1 MTIQHNNEQDKP
13 DEAEGGAAWEVRTAA
28 EMLTEA
34 TGNPAVGTAMHR
46 AIEGTVNATIAAMA
60 PSYTTTFSRVLE
72 TTLRDALR
80 DVKAQLTQNG
90 NTTATMA
97 EALSLLNRVV
107 ENGRRADLDWRTQW
121 RTEDDARRDALH
133 TELNL
138 ILSEMGGL
146 KQQNTQLQEGFSSFA
161 ESVDELRLEVGAMRT
176 EQQSMREDVATLK
189 TNDMA
194 KFEWLERLEA
204 GLDKANDGAKH
215 TNARIDQLVD
225 VQLRFAE
232 RQRSLEENAAVGVM
246 SGEQRAS
253 MMRWFMENI
262 DKLQALIDAGAP
274 QSKQANG

>member
-1 MTIQHNNEQDKP
+1 MSITPEQPTDKP
-13 DEAEGGAAWEVRTAA
+13 EPTLEVEMAA
-28 EMLTEA
+28 EKLTA
-34 TGNPAVGTAMHR
+34 ILGNPAAGDMIRDLVA
-46 AIEGTVNATIAAMA
+46 GTVNRTIGAMA
-60 PSYTTTFSRVLE
+60 PTFGKVFATQLGD
-72 TTLRDALR
+72 TLRAELSGVKKQIDA
-80 DVKAQLTQNG
+80 NG
-90 NTTATMA
+90 NTTAAVAQAVAMIDERLT
-97 EALSLLNRVV
+97 RKD
-107 ENGRRADLDWRTQW
+107 RIDLDWRTQW
-121 RTEDDARRDALH
+121 RTEDDARRDAVH
-133 TELNL
+133 IELDE
-138 ILSEMGGL
+138 ILKEMGGL

-204 GLDKANDGAKH
+204 GLGKANDGAKH

>member
-1 MTIQHNNEQDKP
+1 MSITPEQPTDKP
-13 DEAEGGAAWEVRTAA
+13 EPTLEVEMAA
-28 EMLTEA
+28 EKLTA
-34 TGNPAVGTAMHR
+34 ILGNPAAGDMIRDLVA
-46 AIEGTVNATIAAMA
+46 GTVNRTIGAMA
-60 PSYTTTFSRVLE
+60 PTFSKVFATQLGD
-72 TTLRDALR
+72 TLRAELSGVKKQIDA
-80 DVKAQLTQNG
+80 NG
-90 NTTATMA
+90 NTTAAVAQAVAMIDERLT
-97 EALSLLNRVV
+97 RKD
-107 ENGRRADLDWRTQW
+107 RIDLDWRTQW
-121 RTEDDARRDALH
+121 RTEDDARRDAVH
-133 TELNL
+133 IELDE
-138 ILSEMGGL
+138 ILKEMGGL

-204 GLDKANDGAKH
+204 GLGKANDGAKY

>member
-1 MTIQHNNEQDKP
+1 MSITPEQPTDKP
-13 DEAEGGAAWEVRTAA
+13 EPTLEVEMAA
-28 EMLTEA
+28 EKLTA
-34 TGNPAVGTAMHR
+34 ILGNPAAGDMIRDLVA
-46 AIEGTVNATIAAMA
+46 GTVNRTIGAMA
-60 PSYTTTFSRVLE
+60 PTFSKVFATQLGD
-72 TTLRDALR
+72 TLRAELSG
-80 DVKAQLTQNG
+80 VKEQLAHNG
-90 NTTATMA
+90 NTTAAVAQAVAMIDERLTQ
-97 EALSLLNRVV
+97 SD
-107 ENGRRADLDWRTQW
+107 RADLDWRTQW
-121 RTEDDARRDALH
+121 RIEDDARRDALH
-133 TELNL
+133 LELDH
-138 ILSEMGGL
+138 ILSEVGGL
-146 KQQNTQLQEGFSSFA
+146 NLQSEQIRGMFSSLA
-161 ESVDELRLEVGAMRT
+161 EHVDDLRLEVGAMRT

-204 GLDKANDGAKH
+204 GLGKANDGAKH

>member
-1 MTIQHNNEQDKP
+1 MSITPEQPTDKP
-13 DEAEGGAAWEVRTAA
+13 EPTLEVEMAA
-28 EMLTEA
+28 EKLTA
-34 TGNPAVGTAMHR
+34 ILGNPAAGDMIRDLVA
-46 AIEGTVNATIAAMA
+46 GTVNRTIGAMA
-60 PSYTTTFSRVLE
+60 PTFSKVFATQLGD
-72 TTLRDALR
+72 TLRAELSGVKKQIDA
-80 DVKAQLTQNG
+80 NG
-90 NTTATMA
+90 NTTAAVAQAVAMIDERLT
-97 EALSLLNRVV
+97 RKD
-107 ENGRRADLDWRTQW
+107 RIDLDWRTQW
-121 RTEDDARRDALH
+121 RTEDDARRDAVH
-133 TELNL
+133 IELDE
-138 ILSEMGGL
+138 ILKEMGGL

-204 GLDKANDGAKH
+204 GLGKANDGAKH

-274 QSKQANG
+274 QSKQSNG

>member
-1 MTIQHNNEQDKP
+1 MSITPEQPTDKP
-13 DEAEGGAAWEVRTAA
+13 EPTLEVEMAA
-28 EMLTEA
+28 EKLTA
-34 TGNPAVGTAMHR
+34 ILGNPAAGDMIRDLVA
-46 AIEGTVNATIAAMA
+46 GTVNRTIGAMA
-60 PSYTTTFSRVLE
+60 PTFSKVFATQLGD
-72 TTLRDALR
+72 TLRAELSGVKKQIDA
-80 DVKAQLTQNG
+80 NG
-90 NTTATMA
+90 NTTAAVAQAVAMIDERLT
-97 EALSLLNRVV
+97 RKD
-107 ENGRRADLDWRTQW
+107 RIDLDWRTQW
-121 RTEDDARRDALH
+121 RTEDDARRDAVH
-133 TELNL
+133 IELDE
-138 ILSEMGGL
+138 ILKEMGGL

-194 KFEWLERLEA
+194 EFEWLERLEA
-204 GLDKANDGAKH
+204 GLGKANDGAKH

-274 QSKQANG
+274 QSKQSNG

>member
-1 MTIQHNNEQDKP
+1 MSITPEQPTDKP
-13 DEAEGGAAWEVRTAA
+13 EPTLEVEMAA
-28 EMLTEA
+28 EKLTA
-34 TGNPAVGTAMHR
+34 ILGNPAAGDMIRDLVA
-46 AIEGTVNATIAAMA
+46 GTVNRTIGAMA
-60 PSYTTTFSRVLE
+60 PSFATTFKAALE
-72 TTLRDALR
+72 NTLRTELGG
-80 DVKAQLTQNG
+80 VKEQLAQNG
-90 NTTATMA
+90 NTTAA
-97 EALSLLNRVV
+97 VAQALAVID
-107 ENGRRADLDWRTQW
+107 GRLTQSDRADLDWRTQW
-121 RTEDDARRDALH
+121 RIEDDARRDALH
-133 TELNL
+133 LELDH
-138 ILSEMGGL
+138 ILSEVGGL
-146 KQQNTQLQEGFSSFA
+146 NLQSEQIRGMFSSLA
-161 ESVDELRLEVGAMRT
+161 EHVDDLRLEVGAMRT

-204 GLDKANDGAKH
+204 GLGKANDGAKH

>member
-1 MTIQHNNEQDKP
+1 MSITPEQPTDKP
-13 DEAEGGAAWEVRTAA
+13 EPTLEVEMAA
-28 EMLTEA
+28 EKLTA
-34 TGNPAVGTAMHR
+34 ILGNPAAGDMIRDLVA
-46 AIEGTVNATIAAMA
+46 GTVNRTIGAMA
-60 PSYTTTFSRVLE
+60 PTFSKVFATQLGD
-72 TTLRDALR
+72 TLRAELSGVKKQIDA
-80 DVKAQLTQNG
+80 NG
-90 NTTATMA
+90 NTTAAVAQAVAMIDERLT
-97 EALSLLNRVV
+97 RKD
-107 ENGRRADLDWRTQW
+107 RIDLDWRTQW
-121 RTEDDARRDALH
+121 RAEDDARRDAVH
-133 TELNL
+133 IELDE
-138 ILSEMGGL
+138 ILKEMGGL
-146 KQQNTQLQEGFSSFA
+146 NLQSEQIRGMFSSLA
-161 ESVDELRLEVGAMRT
+161 EHVDDLRLEVGAMRT

-204 GLDKANDGAKH
+204 GLGKANDGAKH

>member
-1 MTIQHNNEQDKP
+1 MSITPEQPTDKP
-13 DEAEGGAAWEVRTAA
+13 EPTLEVEMAA
-28 EMLTEA
+28 EKLTA
-34 TGNPAVGTAMHR
+34 ILGNPAAGDMIRDLVA
-46 AIEGTVNATIAAMA
+46 GTVNRTIGAMA
-60 PSYTTTFSRVLE
+60 PTFSKVFATQLGD
-72 TTLRDALR
+72 TLRAELSGVKKQIDA
-80 DVKAQLTQNG
+80 NG
-90 NTTATMA
+90 NTTAAVAQAVAMIDERLT
-97 EALSLLNRVV
+97 RKD
-107 ENGRRADLDWRTQW
+107 RIDLDWRTQW
-121 RTEDDARRDALH
+121 RTEDDARRDAVH
-133 TELNL
+133 IELDE
-138 ILSEMGGL
+138 ILKEMGGL

-204 GLDKANDGAKH
+204 GLGKANDGAKH

>member
-1 MTIQHNNEQDKP
+1 MSITPEQPTDKP
-13 DEAEGGAAWEVRTAA
+13 EPTLEVEMAA
-28 EMLTEA
+28 EKLTA
-34 TGNPAVGTAMHR
+34 ILGNPAAGDMIRDLVA
-46 AIEGTVNATIAAMA
+46 GTVNRTIGAMA
-60 PSYTTTFSRVLE
+60 PTFSKVFATQLGD
-72 TTLRDALR
+72 TLRAELSGVKKQIDA
-80 DVKAQLTQNG
+80 NG
-90 NTTATMA
+90 NTTAAVAQAVAMIDERLT
-97 EALSLLNRVV
+97 RKD
-107 ENGRRADLDWRTQW
+107 RIDLDWRTQW
-121 RTEDDARRDALH
+121 RTEDDARRDAVH
-133 TELNL
+133 IELDE
-138 ILSEMGGL
+138 ILKEMGGL

-204 GLDKANDGAKH
+204 GLGKANDGAKH

-246 SGEQRAS
+246 SGEQCAS

-274 QSKQANG
+274 QSKQSNG

>member
-1 MTIQHNNEQDKP
+1 MSITPEQPADKTEP
-13 DEAEGGAAWEVRTAA
+13 TLEVEMAA
-28 EMLTEA
+28 EKLTA
-34 TGNPAVGTAMHR
+34 ILGDPAAGDMIRDLVA
-46 AIEGTVNATIAAMA
+46 GTVNRTIGAMA
-60 PSYTTTFSRVLE
+60 PTFSKVFATQLGD
-72 TTLRDALR
+72 TLRAELSGVKKQIDA
-80 DVKAQLTQNG
+80 NG
-90 NTTATMA
+90 NTTAAVAQAVAMIDERLT
-97 EALSLLNRVV
+97 RKDHI
-107 ENGRRADLDWRTQW
+107 DLDWRTQW
-121 RTEDDARRDALH
+121 RTEDDARRDAVH
-133 TELNL
+133 IELDE
-138 ILSEMGGL
+138 ILKEMGGL

-204 GLDKANDGAKH
+204 GLGKANDGAKH

>member
-1 MTIQHNNEQDKP
+1 MSITPEQPTDKP
-13 DEAEGGAAWEVRTAA
+13 EPTLEVEMAA
-28 EMLTEA
+28 EKLTA
-34 TGNPAVGTAMHR
+34 ILGNPAAGDMIRDLVA
-46 AIEGTVNATIAAMA
+46 GTVNRTIGAMA
-60 PSYTTTFSRVLE
+60 PTFSKVFATQLGD
-72 TTLRDALR
+72 TLRAELSGVKKQIDA
-80 DVKAQLTQNG
+80 NG
-90 NTTATMA
+90 NTTAAVAQAVAMIDERLT
-97 EALSLLNRVV
+97 RKD
-107 ENGRRADLDWRTQW
+107 RIDLDWRTQW

-204 GLDKANDGAKH
+204 GLGKANDGAKH

>member
-1 MTIQHNNEQDKP
+1 MSITPEQPTDKP
-13 DEAEGGAAWEVRTAA
+13 EPTLEVEMAA
-28 EMLTEA
+28 EKLTA
-34 TGNPAVGTAMHR
+34 ILGNPAAGDMIRDLVA
-46 AIEGTVNATIAAMA
+46 GTVSRTIGAMA
-60 PSYTTTFSRVLE
+60 PSFATTFKAALE
-72 TTLRDALR
+72 NTLRTELGG
-80 DVKAQLTQNG
+80 VKEQLAQNG
-90 NTTATMA
+90 NTTAA
-97 EALSLLNRVV
+97 VAQALAVID
-107 ENGRRADLDWRTQW
+107 GRLTQSDRADLDWRTQW
-121 RTEDDARRDALH
+121 RIEDDARRDALH
-133 TELNL
+133 LELDH
-138 ILSEMGGL
+138 ILSEVGGL
-146 KQQNTQLQEGFSSFA
+146 NLQSEQIRGMFSSLA
-161 ESVDELRLEVGAMRT
+161 EHVDDLRLEVGAMRT

-204 GLDKANDGAKH
+204 GLGKANDGAKH